1 MSFRVSTE
9 QIDDVAVLQCRGR
22 VVDPDALS
30 RLKAAVTG
38 LLQLR
43 VVVLDLSGV
52 EMVDARGLGMLV
64 FLHNWACAKGIQ
76 VKLVNP
82 SKLVREMLEVTRL
95 TSVLH
100 VSSVDDL
107 VEMFCNSYRCAR
119 KRRPGCGLILLRCVV
134 LWGDPHITSQ
144 ARRTFSSFVSKIL
157 DPLLYPEHPKLC

>member
-107 VEMFCNSYRCAR
+107 VEMFCNHIVRSKTPTGLRLNSFLM
-119 KRRPGCGLILLRCVV
+119 RRSVG
-134 LWGDPHITSQ
+134 
-144 ARRTFSSFVSKIL
+144 
-157 DPLLYPEHPKLC
+157 

>member
-64 FLHNWACAKGIQ
+64 FLHNWACATGIQ
-76 VKLVNP
+76 VKLVDP
-82 SKLVREMLEVTRL
+82 SKLVREILEVTGL
-95 TSVLH
+95 TSALH
-100 VSSVDDL
+100 VSSVDN
-107 VEMFCNSYRCAR
+107 VIEMFC
-119 KRRPGCGLILLRCVV
+119 
-134 LWGDPHITSQ
+134 TSHR
-144 ARRTFSSFVSKIL
+144 AIENVDRAVA
-157 DPLLYPEHPKLC
+157 